1 MTRCRYWRKRVP
13 EAIYGDMDAE
23 TRRKMELHLSA
34 CEDCAGLRRRTA
46 AAVRKMEARPAPD
59 AERAPEFWEGYWDRL
74 EARMAAAEA
83 VREPRLRRRTL
94 SVPTWAYG
102 AVGAV
107 LLVSLGIFI
116 GRTLN
121 RPPEEIVPM
130 AGTMPSGTARTG
142 PPALETRP
150 EPALAARASRYL
162 RRSRVLLLA
171 VVNSAPMEEDP
182 FRLHLPLQK
191 KASEELLQEAAVLKK
206 GFRGSDRR
214 LERLV
219 SDLELILLQIAN
231 LASDPEA
238 SDIEIIRAGVES
250 RDLLFKI
257 NLSEIRRPGGKS
269 SSRQAPAASG
279 GDRAPARA
287 RTAAEA

>member
-1 MTRCRYWRKRVP
+1 MNNCRSWRKRFP
-13 EAIYGDMDAE
+13 EAIYGDLDAE

-34 CEDCAGLRRRTA
+34 CGDCAGLYRSMA

-59 AERAPEFWEGYWDRL
+59 TARAPEFWEGYWERL
-74 EARMAAAEA
+74 EARMALEESRPAPETG
-83 VREPRLRRRTL
+83 RIRRRPRMP
-94 SVPTWAYG
+94 VWAFG
-102 AVGAV
+102 AAGAI

-116 GRTLN
+116 GRTVL
-121 RPPEEIVPM
+121 RPRPEIGPLVRTDSI
-130 AGTMPSGTARTG
+130 ATG
-142 PPALETRP
+142 PGERAALETGSV

-162 RRSRVLLLA
+162 RRSRVLLLG
-171 VVNSAPMEEDP
+171 VINSAPMEEDP
-182 FRLHLPLQK
+182 FRLNLPHQK
-191 KASEELLQEAAVLKK
+191 KASEELLLEAVVLKN

-219 SDLELILLQIAN
+219 SDLEMILLQIAN

-257 NLSEIRRPGGKS
+257 NLRETRLPGGRS
-269 SSRQAPAASG
+269 
-279 GDRAPARA
+279 
-287 RTAAEA
+287 